1 MEEKFRALMGTHH
14 SSRNVSQ
21 PSNSVST
28 NPPRAYEPKWI
39 PTKARCIK
47 SYDESFGQLNTFLS
61 LLLPAATDVAEQLS
75 AKIDDA
81 KMKQIKDI
89 YNHLSKTSIND
100 SFFRNE
106 LRKQMSL
113 LRNKLTPGIFSILK
127 KNKGCI
133 ISKYK
138 TLYPCRYERG
148 KYIPNVQQRGDY
160 FRDQRCQWY
169 IPQSLA
175 LHEFIV
181 VAYIDGVQR
190 KRMIQKLD
198 LKSMKVTSLHKGAML
213 KRI

>member
-1 MEEKFRALMGTHH
+1 L
-14 SSRNVSQ
+14 
-21 PSNSVST
+21 
-28 NPPRAYEPKWI
+28 I
-39 PTKARCIK
+39 
-47 SYDESFGQLNTFLS
+47 
-61 LLLPAATDVAEQLS
+61 LPQATDVAEQLS

-81 KMKQIKDI
+81 KMNQIKDI
-89 YNHLSKTSIND
+89 YNHLSKTSISD
-100 SFFRNE
+100 VFFQNE

-113 LRNKLTPGIFSILK
+113 LRKKLTTGIFGILK

-160 FRDQRCQWY
+160 LRDERCQWC
-169 IPQSLA
+169 IPKSLA

-181 VAYIDGVQR
+181 VAFIDPIQR

-198 LKSMKVTSLHKGAML
+198 LKSMKVTSLHKGVMQ
-213 KRI
+213 KRIFFAFYIHFKNFCN